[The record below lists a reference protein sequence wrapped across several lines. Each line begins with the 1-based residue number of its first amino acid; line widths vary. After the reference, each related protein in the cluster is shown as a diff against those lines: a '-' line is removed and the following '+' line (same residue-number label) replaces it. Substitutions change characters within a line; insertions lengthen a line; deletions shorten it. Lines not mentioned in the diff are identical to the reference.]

1 VRRGWVRTCR
11 VIGNRYNRT
20 HIFSVNNRNTT
31 IMAKFGIKCF
41 GVINNKPIMNINQIV
56 DKINTRYNT
65 IQGKKIV

>member
-1 VRRGWVRTCR
+1 
-11 VIGNRYNRT
+11 
-20 HIFSVNNRNTT
+20 
-31 IMAKFGIKCF
+31 MAKFGIKCF